1 MMLLQCIAIEKM
13 AASLEGIRSHD
24 PEVVGLT
31 PTVRHQKEV
40 KVNRGQRH
48 VQAIE
53 SYINGNISEFK
64 KYIHGLTRV
73 ELLKCTQLFVD
84 DYKYSVQKMIWLME
98 G

>member
-1 MMLLQCIAIEKM
+1 MQCIAIEKM

-53 SYINGNISEFK
+53 SYINGNISGFK
-64 KYIHGLTRV
+64 KYVKELTKM
-73 ELLKCTQLFVD
+73 ELLKCTQLFIE
-84 DYKYSVQKMIWLME
+84 DYSYTIQKMIWLME
-98 G
+98 I